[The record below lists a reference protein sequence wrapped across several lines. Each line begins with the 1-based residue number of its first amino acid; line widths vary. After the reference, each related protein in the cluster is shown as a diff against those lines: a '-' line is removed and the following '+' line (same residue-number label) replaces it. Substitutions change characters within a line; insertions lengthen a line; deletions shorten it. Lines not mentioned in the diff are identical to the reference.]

1 MFSSVGFT
9 RSRPTHSVRSAFFV
23 RGSARG
29 MSRDVVLH
37 ARASDI
43 RDHIVRAA
51 RPPVH
56 ILYPKHMCHGRTV
69 DCHTR
74 TFFRRMRTLCMSH
87 GISFASLGRTLLL
100 FTRRV
105 FNDSA
110 GVHLHPSCFPFA
122 RPDTR
127 VSVDYG
133 VYNNG
138 NYPFYGRAN

>member
-1 MFSSVGFT
+1 MFSTLGFT

-23 RGSARG
+23 R
-29 MSRDVVLH
+29 SRPSVLLH
-37 ARASDI
+37 ARASSM
-43 RDHIVRAA
+43 RAQIVRIS

-56 ILYPKHMCHGRTV
+56 VVYPKHMCHGRTV

-74 TFFRRMRTLCMSH
+74 YFFRRMRTLCISGGM
-87 GISFASLGRTLLL
+87 SFASLGRMLLL
-100 FTRRV
+100 FTGRV
-105 FNDSA
+105 FNTSA

-138 NYPFYGRAN
+138 KYPFYGRAN